1 MLVNSLLAVLTA
13 ATMATPLPVPPAAA
27 AAPAAGSPSRTV
39 TLITGDQVSV
49 TGTAVTRVQATAGV
63 RVSTFRGET
72 YAYPDAALPYVA
84 SGLLDAD
91 LFNVTRLIADGYDDA
106 HADRLPLIVEYA
118 AGARALPKSAAEVRP
133 LESIGGA
140 AITVARSREFWST
153 IAAPGTSMR
162 GGVSRIWLDG
172 KVRAALADSTAQI
185 GAPKVWA
192 GGDTGVGVDVAVLDT
207 GVDRE
212 HPDLAGRIEEA
223 TSFVPGEEV
232 TDRHGHGTHVAST
245 IAGTGAASGGA
256 ERGVAPGADLHIGKV
271 LNDQGEGQDSWI
283 ISGMEW
289 AARTA
294 GARVVNMSLG
304 GPPTD
309 GTDPLSAAVD
319 RLSAETGTL
328 FVIAAGNS
336 GPDLVTVGAPGA
348 AASALTVGAVDAQ
361 DRLAVFSSRGPRHG
375 DNAPKPDI
383 TGPGVDILAARSQ
396 YAAAGEGAYQTMSG
410 TSMAT
415 PHVAGAAAL
424 LAATHPD
431 WTGARLKDALMSTS
445 KATPRHPLEWAGSGR
460 VDVDAAVHATV
471 FATGTTFAGLRWPY
485 SPGQQAEQTI
495 TYTNTGDRAVTLD
508 LAVTGPAFT
517 LPQQRVTVPA
527 RGTATATVLAPLDP
541 MPDGTYAIGSVS
553 ATGADGVSLRTV
565 VGLNREA
572 KHANLTVTGKGPDG
586 KPLSGV
592 LIMKDVLND
601 TVPRVFEVDAGG
613 TLTVRLPA
621 STWAM
626 WMYADVPGANGPH
639 SLGRAVLA
647 APEVVLDSD
656 REVLLDGRT
665 LVQARAVTPSR
676 SSLAQLR
683 VDLFRSHPGRYP
695 FGDDYVLGPQ
705 YDSIWATPTG
715 RKVTQGAFTF
725 GTRWS
730 STEPMLSLTAAGE
743 RFDDLL
749 SQSGSSRLP
758 EGVYRQG
765 AVLIPPGG
773 SFAPARGKVAVVR
786 YVDVPT
792 AIAQAD
798 AAHRAGATMLLIVN
812 TGPGRLDAWW
822 EVGDPSTPLPVAAI
836 ARDPGE
842 RLLTLL
848 GRSTVTVESHP
859 EPRYVYD
866 LNRWHSGAIPAD
878 LTWRPRERDLARVE
892 QDFRSRSAGAGYLT
906 RSDAHP
912 DRPGSSLVGPIVP
925 IPVQG
930 RRTDWVSSGE
940 WREQAGAPEMMIL
953 SDAHS
958 YPTGHTTTTSW
969 FAPIGRPRLFD
980 DGPFPAPARI
990 GELVG
995 VFGIPA
1001 FGDGDPHHQGILA
1014 GGATQTI
1021 ALHDGGTELGR
1032 ADGDILI
1039 AEVGTAAKSL
1049 RMVVQTSHDGSVTP
1063 YSTRTDTEWAFHSP
1077 APDLEHVESVP
1088 FDLVQLDY
1096 QVATSR
1102 SGVASRHARLGVTA
1116 SRIDGRPLGSATR
1129 VEVSYDDG
1137 RTWRKLDR
1145 SGTLDAPRSARF
1157 VSVRATATDAAK
1169 HGSVTQTVIRAFG
1182 VR

>member
-1 MLVNSLLAVLTA
+1 MLTA
-13 ATMATPLPVPPAAA
+13 ATMGTPLPVTPAA
-27 AAPAAGSPSRTV
+27 AAPAAPAAGSSSRTV
-39 TLITGDQVSV
+39 TLITGDKVTV
-49 TGTAVTRVQATAGV
+49 TGTAVTGVEAAGGV
-63 RVSTFRGET
+63 RISTFGGET

-84 SGLLDAD
+84 SGLLDDD

-106 HADRLPLIVEYA
+106 HAARLPLIVEYGT
-118 AGARALPKSAAEVRP
+118 GARALPKSAAEVRP

-153 IAAPGTSMR
+153 LAAPGTSMR

-185 GAPKVWA
+185 GAPQVWS

-294 GARVVNMSLG
+294 RARVVNMSLG
-304 GPPTD
+304 GRPTD

-336 GPDLVTVGAPGA
+336 GPDAQVVGAPGA

-375 DNAPKPDI
+375 DNAPKPDL

-396 YAAAGEGAYQTMSG
+396 YAAEGAGAYQTMSG
-410 TSMAT
+410 TSMAS

-424 LAATHPD
+424 LAAVHPD

-445 KATPRHPLEWAGSGR
+445 KRTPQHPLDWAGSGR
-460 VDVDAAVHATV
+460 VDVAAAVHATV

-495 TYTNTGDRAVTLD
+495 TYTNTGDQAVTLD
-508 LAVTGPAFT
+508 LAVAGEAFT
-517 LPQQRVTVPA
+517 LPQRRITVPA
-527 RGTATATVLAPLDP
+527 RGTATAAVVSPLDP
-541 MPDGTYAIGSVS
+541 MPDGTYAIGSVT
-553 ATGADGVSLRTV
+553 ATGPDGISVRTV

-572 KHANLTVTGKGPDG
+572 KHANLTVTGKGTDG
-586 KPLSGV
+586 GPLSGV
-592 LIMKDVLND
+592 LIVKDVLHD
-601 TVPRVFEVDAGG
+601 TVPKAYEVDASG
-613 TLTVRLPA
+613 TLKVRLPA

-626 WMYADVPGANGPH
+626 WMYADVRGANGPH

-656 REVLLDGRT
+656 REVLLDGRKLT
-665 LVQARAVTPSR
+665 QARAETPSR
-676 SSLAQLR
+676 TSLAQLR
-683 VDLFRSHPGRYP
+683 VDLFRSHPGKYP
-695 FGDDYVLGPQ
+695 FGDDYLVGPQ

-730 STEPMLSLTAAGE
+730 SSQPPLSLTVAGE

-749 SQSGSSRLP
+749 AQSGSSTLP
-758 EGVYRQG
+758 EGVYRRG
-765 AVLIPPGG
+765 AVLIPAGG
-773 SFAPARGKVAVVR
+773 SFAAARGRVAVVR

-812 TGPGRLDAWW
+812 TGSGRLDAWR

-836 ARDPGE
+836 ARDQGE
-842 RLLTLL
+842 RLLSLL

-859 EPRYVYD
+859 APRYVYD
-866 LNRWHSGAIPAD
+866 LNRWHTGAIPAD

-892 QDFRSRSAGAGYLT
+892 QDFRGRSAGMGYLT
-906 RSDAHP
+906 RGDAHP
-912 DRPGSSLVGPIVP
+912 DRPGSALLGPILP
-925 IPVQG
+925 IPAQG
-930 RRTDWVSSGE
+930 RRTDWVSSGT
-940 WREQAGAPEMMIL
+940 WREQAGVPEMTMM
-953 SDAHS
+953 SEAQA
-958 YPTGHTTTTSW
+958 YPVGRTTTTSW

-980 DGPFPAPARI
+980 DGPLPAPARI

-995 VFGIPA
+995 VFGLPV
-1001 FGDGDPHHQGILA
+1001 FGDGDPHHQGTLA
-1014 GGATQTI
+1014 QGATQTT
-1021 ALHDGGTELGR
+1021 ALYEGGTELAK
-1032 ADGDILI
+1032 ADGDFLV
-1039 AEVGTAAKSL
+1039 AEVGAAAKSL
-1049 RMVVQTSHDGSVTP
+1049 RLVTQSSHDGSVTP
-1063 YSTRTDTEWAFHSP
+1063 YSTRTDTEWTFRSP
-1077 APDLEHVESVP
+1077 APNLEQVEP
-1088 FDLVQLDY
+1088 ITLDLVQLDY
-1096 QVATSR
+1096 QVATSL
-1102 SGVASRHARLGVTA
+1102 SGVASRHARLEVTA
-1116 SRIDGRPLGSATR
+1116 ARIDGRPLGAATR

-1137 RTWRKLDR
+1137 RTWRRLG
-1145 SGTLDAPRSARF
+1145 SAGILDAPKSARF
-1157 VSVRATATDAAK
+1157 VSVRATATDAAN
-1169 HGSVTQTVIRAFG
+1169 HGTVTQTVIRAFG